1 VTVTYL
7 WPGGDETTG
16 RAGNAQTCI
25 RVWAEPP
32 QLKQL
37 SDPAYA
43 FGGDCS
49 TNMTGTSADFVFTG
63 PGPVLLCMQV
73 DAFEFDRHIG
83 SSNLVCL
90 DLTPDQP
97 APPPIY

>member
-1 VTVTYL
+1 
-7 WPGGDETTG
+7 
-16 RAGNAQTCI
+16 
-25 RVWAEPP
+25 
-32 QLKQL
+32 
-37 SDPAYA
+37 
-43 FGGDCS
+43 
-49 TNMTGTSADFVFTG
+49 
-63 PGPVLLCMQV
+63 MQV